1 MSDLAP
7 LLEAFFTERLIGQR
21 EASRHTIAAYRDAFC
36 LLLRFAQQRTGRA
49 PHQLAL
55 EDLDAALIGAFL
67 NHLETERGA
76 TVRTRNA
83 RLTAIRSLFRFAAYR
98 HPEHAAVIQRV
109 LAIPPKRTD
118 KVLVT
123 YLTEQEAAALLAAPD
138 RSTRIGRRDH
148 ALLLLALE
156 TGLRVSELTGLT
168 CQAVQLGTGAHVRC
182 TGKGRKERITPLR
195 REARA
200 VLRAWLDER
209 GGTAGDPLFPGPN
222 GGQLS
227 RDAVRRLVER
237 HIAVATAACPSL
249 GTKDVTPHTLR
260 HTCAM
265 NLLRHGV
272 DAATIALWLG
282 HEDVRTTY
290 SVYLHAD
297 LALKEAAIST
307 PTWRS
312 RRPRSPRPRHRAPAQ
327 AGTGPP
333 TRCSPSWKACEYAAL
348 TNTLPAA
355 AQPLADL
362 APHIR
367 ARRIRSP
374 GGLRVPGAVA
384 GPGDGPA
391 PPGAGVFDGAAVLA
405 APVRPPHGEHRAGR

>member
-1 MSDLAP
+1 MSALAP

-21 EASRHTIAAYRDAFC
+21 QASQHTVAAYRDAFC

-55 EDLDAALIGAFL
+55 EDLDAGLVGAFL
-67 NHLETERGA
+67 NYLETERGA
-76 TVRTRNA
+76 SVRTRNA

-118 KVLVT
+118 RVLVT
-123 YLTEQEAAALLAAPD
+123 YLTGEEAAALLAAPD
-138 RSTRIGRRDH
+138 RSTRTGRRDH

-168 CQAVQLGTGAHVRC
+168 RATVQLGTGAHVRC

-200 VLRAWLDER
+200 VLRAWLGER
-209 GGTAGDPLFPGPN
+209 GGAPSDPLFPGPK

-227 RDAVRRLVER
+227 RDAIRRLVER
-237 HIAVATAACPSL
+237 HVAAATLTCPSL
-249 GTKDVTPHTLR
+249 VAKAVTPHTFR

-272 DAATIALWLG
+272 DTATIALWLG

-297 LALKEAAIST
+297 LALKETAIAKT
-307 PTWRS
+307 
-312 RRPRSPRPRHRAPAQ
+312 
-327 AGTGPP
+327 
-333 TRCSPSWKACEYAAL
+333 
-348 TNTLPAA
+348 
-355 AQPLADL
+355 
-362 APHIR
+362 
-367 ARRIRSP
+367 
-374 GGLRVPGAVA
+374 
-384 GPGDGPA
+384 A
-391 PPGAGVFDGAAVLA
+391 PPGTRPGRYQPPDALLA
-405 APVRPPHGEHRAGR
+405 FLESL